1 MLTVLLILEKL
12 LIFLNLDESSS
23 TFRSAASSNL
33 FKEASFKEALFK
45 GLMDKPEFFTS
56 MDKYFSADILPWIK
70 SFTKIEQFS
79 LALFLMASLTFYFFM
94 RLYYKSVKALIV
106 FILKWTFATVIC
118 YIVWTTCTL
127 HHDKIQTFMNKL
139 F

>member
-12 LIFLNLDESSS
+12 LIFLNLDESSN
-23 TFRSAASSNL
+23 TFRSAASPT
-33 FKEASFKEALFK
+33 LFK
-45 GLMDKPEFFTS
+45 GASLKDFMDKPELFTS
-56 MDKYFSADILPWIK
+56 MGKYLSADILPWIE
-70 SFTKIEQFS
+70 SFTKLEQFS
-79 LALFLMASLTFYFFM
+79 LTLILMALLTFYFFM